1 MPSTR
6 YEFIWEHV
14 RSGVTTKEVIKEI
27 ADEKNID
34 FLVIGYSGIKGP
46 KQ

>member
-1 MPSTR
+1 MPSSR
-6 YEFIWEHV
+6 YNFLWEHI
-14 RSGVTTKEVIKEI
+14 TKGWNTKSQISKLAE
-27 ADEKNID
+27 EKKAD